1 MIGTAL
7 FEVLTEIYP
16 DEKWRY
22 NDETETLDLDNLKF
36 ESGLVLDETKRK
48 EITEKCEAKK
58 TALEEEAIA
67 TQYQRDR
74 RYPPIGDQLD
84 DLYHKGAFSTEMTAK
99 LKKVKDDTPK
109 P

>member
-1 MIGTAL
+1 MIGRAI
-7 FEVLTEIYP
+7 FEVLTELYP

-22 NDETETLDLDNLKF
+22 SDETEILDLSNLKF

-74 RYPPIGDQLD
+74 RYPDMGDQLD
-84 DLYHKGAFSTEMTAK
+84 DLYRQGAFSADMTAK

>member
-1 MIGTAL
+1 MIGRAI
-7 FEVLTEIYP
+7 FEVLTELYP

-22 NDETETLDLDNLKF
+22 SDETETLDLSNLKF
-36 ESGLVLDETKRK
+36 ENGFVPDETKIK
-48 EITEKCEAKK
+48 EKFDIKLP
-58 TALEEEAIA
+58 ALKAEVIA
-67 TQYQRDR
+67 TQYRRDR

-84 DLYHKGAFSTEMTAK
+84 DLYHAGAFSTDMTAK